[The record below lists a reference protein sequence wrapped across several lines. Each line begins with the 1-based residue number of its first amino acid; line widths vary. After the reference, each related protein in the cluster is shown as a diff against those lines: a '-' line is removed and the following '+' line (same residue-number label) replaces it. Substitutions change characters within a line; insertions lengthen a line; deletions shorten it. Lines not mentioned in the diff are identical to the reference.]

1 MIKIKVQHQFSVFIS
16 ILALIAILVISVCIG
31 YFMFMTETDISSKT
45 RSDIYALIGI
55 LLFAIVPFI
64 FTSIKNKTE
73 YVSDIIISADYI
85 ELIYKKKQ
93 KETKRT
99 RILKEDIEVFEAIV
113 NINKIN
119 SGKTS
124 YVYCNSIV
132 TIKLKNKN
140 QIQFLQDSSNKLW
153 GSPYKFILDLIKNSI
168 EIPNFKYQIE
178 GNYEFAKK
186 DIENYSIYKKR
197 LPFSEQLKYE
207 YKSQPKIIKIIYLIL
222 IFILIGNLCF
232 MGYLSMPAGKLTKE
246 EQAYMKHYNQAYELR
261 TKKNQYQEAINALNK
276 AEEYFSNTAE
286 TYLAKAYCYNKL
298 KEYDKAIITAKEGLK
313 YIDSKSI
320 YRKYHNFKFTGKKD
334 IELYSLLGRLYKKTK
349 NYEEMK
355 LCYDYVITHI
365 KYKYTNAYFQRG
377 YAKYY
382 LSDFNSALQDFYK
395 HKEIILQYIQ
405 DQAEETPEFKH
416 TNPTYDEKDLIN
428 IEKWIT
434 ACKKYK

>member
-55 LLFAIVPFI
+55 FLFVIVPFI

-85 ELIYKKKQ
+85 ELIYKEKQ

-99 RILKEDIEVFEAIV
+99 RILKDDIEVFEAIV
-113 NINKIN
+113 TINKVN

-124 YVYCNSIV
+124 YIYCNSVV
-132 TIKLKNKN
+132 TIELKNRC
-140 QIQFLQDSSNKLW
+140 QIQFLQNSSNQLW

-168 EIPNFKYQIE
+168 EIPNFKYQIN

-186 DIENYSIYKKR
+186 DIENYSIYKKQ
-197 LPFSEQLKYE
+197 LPFSEQLKYD

-246 EQAYMKHYNQAYELR
+246 EQEYMKHYNQAYELR
-261 TKKNQYQEAINALNK
+261 TKKNQYQEAINELNK
-276 AEEYFSNTAE
+276 AEDYFSNTAE
-286 TYLAKAYCYNKL
+286 TYLDKAYCYNKL
-298 KEYDKAIITAKEGLK
+298 KEYDKAITVAKEGLK

-320 YRKYHNFKFTGKKD
+320 YRKYHNFKFVGKKD

-377 YAKYY
+377 YAQYY

-405 DQAEETPEFKH
+405 DQAEETPEFRH
-416 TNPTYDEKDLIN
+416 TNPTYDKNDLIN